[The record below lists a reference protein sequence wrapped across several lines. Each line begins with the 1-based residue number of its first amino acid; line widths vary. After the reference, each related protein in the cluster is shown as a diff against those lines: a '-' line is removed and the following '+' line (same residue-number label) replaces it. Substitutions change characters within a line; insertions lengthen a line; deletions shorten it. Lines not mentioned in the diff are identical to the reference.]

1 MDWSKQKSEDEI
13 IAFINSSPKCIKVLA
28 AENMKVNDLEVRCEG
43 VFIYCLDGD
52 SDNGIGILLSN
63 IVCLNCPIDRG
74 DVVQYRTV
82 NATQKPYITFSI
94 SGKGN

>member
-1 MDWSKQKSEDEI
+1 MDWSKQKSNDEI

-43 VFIYCLDGD
+43 VFVYCLDGD

-63 IVCLNCPIDRG
+63 VVTINFPVNRG
-74 DVVQYRTV
+74 DIVHYRTI
-82 NATQKPYITFSI
+82 NPDQKPYITLGI